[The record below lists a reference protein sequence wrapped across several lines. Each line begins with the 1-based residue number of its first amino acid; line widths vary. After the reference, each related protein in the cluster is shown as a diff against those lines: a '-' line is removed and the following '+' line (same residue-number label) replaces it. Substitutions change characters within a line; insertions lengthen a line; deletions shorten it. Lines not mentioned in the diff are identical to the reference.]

1 MHNKVSAGHSSSIPG
16 DMRAQYISSHV
27 CIVSLTSPIILG
39 SSFSLCYE
47 TRDYDI
53 VHVRS
58 SLRSDVQCLKLPL
71 LFGRNES
78 SENRRILQRSELST
92 LNGHHL
98 YTKNIFEQIAHL
110 HNSRKSHFVFRT
122 IRLPHEM
129 HVLFKTPLKLH
140 QSVPG
145 ITRYKSHN
153 DRTRQRLTFRR
164 SLDRCKCTPSR

>member
-92 LNGHHL
+92 LNGHH
-98 YTKNIFEQIAHL
+98 
-110 HNSRKSHFVFRT
+110 FVFRT